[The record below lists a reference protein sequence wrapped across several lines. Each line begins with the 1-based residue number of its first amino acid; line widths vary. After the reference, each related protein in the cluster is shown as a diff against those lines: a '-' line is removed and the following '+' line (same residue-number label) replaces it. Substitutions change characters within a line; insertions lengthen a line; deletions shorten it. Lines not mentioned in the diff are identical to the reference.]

1 MICDQKGGGEMR
13 KVIIVGSGPAGYAA
27 AVYTARAELRP
38 LILTGTQPGGQL
50 TQTTEVENYPGFPE
64 GIMGPEL
71 MERMRQQATKFGAEM
86 VFEKV
91 EALEVDKGKV
101 KLNTLGKSYEAE
113 TVIIATGAKPRMLG
127 VGEER
132 LIGRGVSMC
141 AVCDAAFFR
150 DKKVFVVG
158 GGDAAIEDAMAL
170 SKFTSK
176 VNLLV
181 RRDELRASKA
191 MQRRVFNNE
200 DKVKIWWRAE
210 VRKVVGKDRLEG
222 LVLEVEGKEREVEAE
237 GLFLAIGHLPA
248 TEWLKGS
255 GVELDEKGYIKVGL
269 TVNCSPLTVRE
280 LWLSGY
286 PTMTTLEGVF
296 AAGDVVDFRYQQA
309 ITAAG
314 LGVMAALDVEK
325 YLSAINK

>member
-1 MICDQKGGGEMR
+1 VICDQKGGGEMR

>member
-1 MICDQKGGGEMR
+1 MR
-13 KVIIVGSGPAGYAA
+13 KVIIIGSGPAGYAA
-27 AVYTARAELRP
+27 SIYTARAELKP

-50 TQTTEVENYPGFPE
+50 TQTTEVENFPAFPE
-64 GIMGPEL
+64 GILGPEL

-86 VFEKV
+86 VFEEATGLKV
-91 EALEVDKGKV
+91 EEDKVGVLVGEKE
-101 KLNTLGKSYEAE
+101 YEAE
-113 TVIIATGAKPRMLG
+113 AVIIATGAKPRMLKI
-127 VGEER
+127 GEER

-170 SKFTSK
+170 SKFTNK

-181 RRDELRASKA
+181 RRDVLRASKA
-191 MQRRVFNNE
+191 MQRRVFNNQ
-200 DKVKIWWRAE
+200 DKVKIWWKTE
-210 VRKVVGKDRLEG
+210 VKAVKGENKLEG
-222 LVLEVEGKEREVEAE
+222 LVLRVDGKEQEVEAD

-248 TEWLKGS
+248 TEWLQGS
-255 GVELDEKGYIKVGL
+255 GIELDDKGYIKTNL
-269 TVNCSPLTVRE
+269 TSGE
-280 LWLSGY
+280 SDWLKGY
-286 PTMTTLEGVF
+286 PLMTSQERVF

-314 LGVMAALDVEK
+314 LGVMAALDVER
-325 YLSAINK
+325 YLESSKN

>member
-1 MICDQKGGGEMR
+1 MR

-27 AVYTARAELRP
+27 AVYAARAELRP

-113 TVIIATGAKPRMLG
+113 TVIIATGAKPKMLAI
-127 VGEER
+127 GEEK

-200 DKVKIWWRAE
+200 DKVKIWWRTE

-269 TVNCSPLTVRE
+269 TVNCSSLTVRE